1 MQEIVDAAARGE
13 LVLAPQGSR
22 KGFKC
27 QGECVVSECG
37 VSTRQV
43 RLIVVG
49 DSRRAD
55 GISTALIGNAEHA
68 STLIINTPLRAHLSS
83 PMYPQPCWL
92 YLTFS
97 PDVLLVSDG
106 LLSPPSCF
114 FPYTY
119 LTTRRFSHSLVLQSP
134 RPIKTHSPLAMI

>member
-1 MQEIVDAAARGE
+1 MDAAVRGE
-13 LVLAPQGSR
+13 LVLLKDPVKGLSVKGSVLSR
-22 KGFKC
+22 NAAS
-27 QGECVVSECG
+27 VLV
-37 VSTRQV
+37 QV